1 MITEREEA
9 LNSKRCPNG
18 MTGRKLE
25 KYNMIYVIYEGKL
38 IFSTNA
44 WVGYATERAV
54 DFINDNG
61 YIVIGHDINPDGDYI
76 IEVDRRRE
84 I

>member
-1 MITEREEA
+1 
-9 LNSKRCPNG
+9 
-18 MTGRKLE
+18 
-25 KYNMIYVIYEGKL
+25 MIYVIYEGKL
-38 IFSTNA
+38 IFSTDA

-54 DFINDNG
+54 NFINDNG
-61 YIVIGHDINPDGDYI
+61 YIVIDHDINLNGDMI